1 MSPSTAN
8 LQNMTAEVRTRIS
21 PQLKTQATAVLAD
34 CGLNISD
41 AVRLFLRQ
49 VVTQRGLPFS
59 VKVPN
64 ATTRA
69 ALEEGRQLLN
79 SGKRGLAPKEFLA
92 QLETQTQPKAR

>member
-1 MSPSTAN
+1 MIPSTADP
-8 LQNMTAEVRTRIS
+8 QNITAEVRTCIS

-69 ALEEGRQLLN
+69 ALEEGRQLLK
-79 SGKRGLAPKEFLA
+79 SAKKG
-92 QLETQTQPKAR
+92 

>member
-1 MSPSTAN
+1 MIPSTADAH
-8 LQNMTAEVRTRIS
+8 NMTAEVRARIS

-69 ALEEGRQLLN
+69 ALEEGRQLLK
-79 SGKRGLAPKEFLA
+79 SAKKG
-92 QLETQTQPKAR
+92 

>member
-1 MSPSTAN
+1 MIPSTADPH
-8 LQNMTAEVRTRIS
+8 NMTAEVRTRIS

-69 ALEEGRQLLN
+69 ALEEGRQL
-79 SGKRGLAPKEFLA
+79 PKSA
-92 QLETQTQPKAR
+92 KKG

>member
-1 MSPSTAN
+1 MIPSTADPHD
-8 LQNMTAEVRTRIS
+8 MTAEVRTRIS

-69 ALEEGRQLLN
+69 ALEEGRQLLK
-79 SGKRGLAPKEFLA
+79 SAKKG
-92 QLETQTQPKAR
+92 

>member
-1 MSPSTAN
+1 MSPSTTN

-34 CGLNISD
+34 CGLNVSD

-64 ATTRA
+64 ATTRT
-69 ALEEGRQLLN
+69 ALKEGRQLLN
-79 SGKRGLAPKEFLA
+79 SGKVGLAPKEFLA
-92 QLETQTQPKAR
+92 QLETKTQPKAR

>member
-1 MSPSTAN
+1 MIPSTVDPH
-8 LQNMTAEVRTRIS
+8 NMTAEVRTRLS

-69 ALEEGRQLLN
+69 ALEEGRQLLK
-79 SGKRGLAPKEFLA
+79 SAKKG
-92 QLETQTQPKAR
+92 

>member
-1 MSPSTAN
+1 MIPSIVDPH
-8 LQNMTAEVRTRIS
+8 NMTAEVRTRLS

-69 ALEEGRQLLN
+69 ALEEGRQLLK
-79 SGKRGLAPKEFLA
+79 SAKKG
-92 QLETQTQPKAR
+92 

>member
-1 MSPSTAN
+1 MIPSTADPH
-8 LQNMTAEVRTRIS
+8 NMTAEVRTRIS

-69 ALEEGRQLLN
+69 AL
-79 SGKRGLAPKEFLA
+79 
-92 QLETQTQPKAR
+92 

>member
-1 MSPSTAN
+1 M
-8 LQNMTAEVRTRIS
+8 
-21 PQLKTQATAVLAD
+21 LAD

-69 ALEEGRQLLN
+69 ALEEGRQLLK
-79 SGKRGLAPKEFLA
+79 SAKKG
-92 QLETQTQPKAR
+92 

>member
-1 MSPSTAN
+1 MTPSTADPHD
-8 LQNMTAEVRTRIS
+8 MTAEVRTRIS

-69 ALEEGRQLLN
+69 ALEEGRQLLK
-79 SGKRGLAPKEFLA
+79 SAKKG
-92 QLETQTQPKAR
+92 

>member
-1 MSPSTAN
+1 MIPSTADPH
-8 LQNMTAEVRTRIS
+8 NMTAEVRTRIS

-64 ATTRA
+64 AATRA
-69 ALEEGRQLLN
+69 ALEEGRQLLK
-79 SGKRGLAPKEFLA
+79 SAKKG
-92 QLETQTQPKAR
+92 